1 MFGVGIFEVLI
12 ILIVAVI
19 ALGPN
24 KLPQTI
30 VEIVKFF
37 RAVRKTMS
45 EAKETFDKEIQ
56 LSEIKQEA
64 LKYKDAV
71 SKEVDKITKDIK
83 LDELRELSVESIA
96 KPLEESKQ
104 AIKEQSESLNSAIQS
119 LNEEISY
126 DKRNTDSVENHKEN
140 SIAMDNANAE
150 PKTQDK
156 DSKNT
161 IPDTKGL

>member
-96 KPLEESKQ
+96 KPLEESEQ
-104 AIKEQSESLNSAIQS
+104 AIKEQNKSLNSAIQS

-140 SIAMDNANAE
+140 SIAVDNANAK

>member
-140 SIAMDNANAE
+140 SIAMNNANAE